1 MGKIIKTKTGYKTR
15 VYLGEIQV
23 GIDETGRPVHKKD
36 IRQVSGRTKEEVRQ
50 LAALLV
56 SKYKDP
62 KGVLSFRTA
71 LKEYIEIKEAVLS
84 PATILLYERMQKM
97 LTEICPWLMSL
108 DIHEIGRAEQQKMVS
123 ALSDKGYAVSTV
135 KTINSLVASV
145 LKNNE
150 LTPHRVK
157 FNEGADTTSESD
169 RYIPDE
175 DVIKRLIEDVRGT
188 DLEPAVLLAAF
199 GPLRRGEI
207 GGLTWE
213 DFDFTNNTVNVHRAA
228 VRCSSNEYVIKAPKT
243 TASKRVVDFP
253 AWVMERIR
261 EHEEILPMTINVL
274 TLRFHRFLKEHG
286 YTSFRFHD
294 LRHFAASYYLK
305 EGIPETSVQRR
316 GGWATPSMLQTVY
329 RHELGKKEADRK
341 ILASIDKFNA

>member
-15 VYLGEIQV
+15 VYLGRIQV
-23 GIDETGRPVHKKD
+23 GIDENGQPVYKKD
-36 IRQVSGRTKEEVRQ
+36 IRQVSGRTQKEVRQ
-50 LAALLV
+50 MAAQLK
-56 SKYKDP
+56 SENKDP

-71 LKEYIEIKEAVLS
+71 LKEYIEVKKAVLS
-84 PATILLYERMQKM
+84 PATVFHYERSQKR
-97 LTEICPWLMSL
+97 LEKFCPWFVSL

-123 ALSDKGYAVSTV
+123 ALSDKGYAVNTV

-175 DVIKRLIEDVRGT
+175 DVIKRLVEDVRGT

-228 VRCSSNEYVIKAPKT
+228 VMNSAGEYVIKAPKT
-243 TASKRVVDFP
+243 TASKRVLDFP
-253 AWVMERIR
+253 TWVMERIR
-261 EHEEILPMTINVL
+261 EHEEILPMTIGML
-274 TLRFHRFLKEHG
+274 TQRFHRFLKEHG
-286 YTSFRFHD
+286 YTPFRFHD

-305 EGIPETSVQRR
+305 EGIAETSIQRR
-316 GGWATPSMLQTVY
+316 GGWATPNMLQTVY

-341 ILASIDKFNA
+341 ILASIDKFSA